1 MTKSDDDKAAE
12 ILIFAVNMVNLA
24 AERGENQGL
33 DGHEITLALAQAL
46 ALAIEMTGRPGFK
59 KSIAADMAAIVA
71 AFPPIMH
78 DTPLSEAM
86 H

>member
-12 ILIFAVNMVNLA
+12 ILAFAVFTVSLV
-24 AERGENQGL
+24 AERGERQGL

-46 ALAIEMTGRPGFK
+46 ALAIEMTGRPGYK

-78 DTPLSEAM
+78 DAPLSEAV